1 MMYSPN
7 QNPSE
12 LYYERHA
19 LLRQEARNT
28 RLARRL
34 RAARSIEGPDSG
46 RLMTV
51 LARASAMW
59 ERRSGPFFRT

>member
-1 MMYSPN
+1 MFSPN

-12 LYYERHA
+12 LYYGRHA
-19 LLRQEARNT
+19 LLRQEARNS

-34 RAARSIEGPDSG
+34 RAARSIERARSE
-46 RLMTV
+46 RLMMV

-59 ERRSGPFFRT
+59 ERRSVPFFRT